1 MNKTLIV
8 AVEEIRRTIFKRSF
22 IFVLFSLPL
31 FLAVT
36 IVPGILLGIAGESDL
51 PIGYVDAVGVLS
63 GGRTPPAE
71 IADGEIEIRPYPDE
85 NAAQQALDGG
95 ELQAYYL
102 VPADFIET
110 RHVTAV
116 YRKRPDS
123 GAAREFMD
131 YLRFNLLDELPADL
145 AWRAVA
151 GSELAIRNPEGS
163 RVFPGGGPPIG
174 SVMPIALAL
183 AFGGLLLIGSGSLM
197 SGVVDEKSNR
207 TMEVVMTSIS
217 PSQLVTGKLIGII
230 FANLLQLAFWAL
242 IAVLAGWLAGSV
254 FDLTW
259 FQDPDPDWGSLLSVA
274 AVAFPSYIFAAAVMF
289 TLGAT
294 VVDAPEGQ
302 SLGSVLF
309 LVLMAPLY
317 ALLAIAGDPHGT
329 LAVALSL
336 LPLTSIL
343 TIAMRNMLV
352 VVPAWQVGAS
362 AAIQVVLA
370 IGAIWLAGRA
380 FRLGHLRYGKRL
392 RLRELLRGSTAN
404 AAGA

>member
-1 MNKTLIV
+1 MNKTLVV
-8 AVEEIRRTIFKRSF
+8 ALEEIRRTVFKRRF
-22 IFVLFSLPL
+22 IFVLLSLPL

-36 IVPGILLGIAGESDL
+36 IVPGIVLGIAGESDL
-51 PIGYVDAVGVLS
+51 PIGYVDTAGVLS
-63 GGRTPPAE
+63 APRRPPDE
-71 IADGEIEIRPYPDE
+71 IADGQIEIRAYPDE
-85 NAAQQALDGG
+85 STARQALDDGA
-95 ELQAYYL
+95 LQAYYL
-102 VPADFIET
+102 IPADFVEA
-110 RHVTAV
+110 RQVTVV
-116 YRKRPDS
+116 YRERPDS
-123 GAAREFMD
+123 GAAREFMEF
-131 YLRFNLLDELPADL
+131 LQFNFLDDLPDELS
-145 AWRAVA
+145 WRAVG
-151 GSELAIRNPEGS
+151 GSELAIRNPDGS

-217 PSQLVTGKLIGII
+217 PSQLVTGKLAGII
-230 FANLLQLAFWAL
+230 FANLLQLAFWVL
-242 IAVLAGWLAGSV
+242 VAVLAGWLAGSV

-259 FQDPDPDWGSLLSVA
+259 FQNPDPDWGSLLAVG
-274 AVAFPSYIFAAAVMF
+274 AVALPSYIFAAAVMF

-309 LVLMAPLY
+309 LILMAPIY
-317 ALLAIAGDPHGT
+317 ALIAIAGDPHGS
-329 LAVALSL
+329 LAVALTV

-352 VVPAWQVGAS
+352 VVPAWQIGLS
-362 AAIQVVLA
+362 AAIQVALA

-392 RLRELLRGSTAN
+392 RLRELLRGSA
-404 AAGA
+404 AEVAGA